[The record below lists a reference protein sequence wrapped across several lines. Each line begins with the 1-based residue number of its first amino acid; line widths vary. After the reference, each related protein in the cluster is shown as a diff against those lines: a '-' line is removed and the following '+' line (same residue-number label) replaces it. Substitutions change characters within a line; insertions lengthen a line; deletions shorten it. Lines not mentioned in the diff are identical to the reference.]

1 MNVRAAA
8 VAVRQA
14 GASPTEGEPQVVDP
28 AAAWRIGSRHGEV
41 AEVHYAVRDTS
52 LGTVLVARSPRGL
65 NAVFL
70 GDDPRTLEVE
80 LRRRFPEAAPLDGST
95 EMDALADAVVACVD
109 SPEVGLH
116 APLDP
121 GGTEFQQAVWEV
133 LRAIPPGETASYAQI
148 AARIGRPRSV
158 RAVGQACAANAL
170 AIVIPCHRAVGS
182 DGRMTGYRWGVERK
196 RRLLEMEAR
205 RG

>member
-1 MNVRAAA
+1 M
-8 VAVRQA
+8 
-14 GASPTEGEPQVVDP
+14 
-28 AAAWRIGSRHGEV
+28 
-41 AEVHYAVRDTS
+41 RDTS

-70 GDDPRTLEVE
+70 GDDPQRLEVD
-80 LRRRFPEAAPLDGST
+80 LRQRFPAALPLDGSP
-95 EMDALADAVVACVD
+95 EMDALADAVVAFVE
-109 SPEVGLH
+109 SPELGLD
-116 APLDP
+116 AALDP
-121 GGTEFQQAVWEV
+121 GGTEFQQSVWEV

-170 AIVIPCHRAVGS
+170 AVVIPCHRAVGS
-182 DGRMTGYRWGVERK
+182 DGRLTGYRWGVERK
-196 RRLLEMEAR
+196 RRLLELEAK